1 MIQDDLDKR
10 AAANQAPRRTNQT
23 GRISR
28 LMKLSWAGA
37 AGVLLLVLAVVFW
50 QRRFHSYTPLDAV
63 YDLRVAV
70 QVLRENP
77 ADPVLRFLELRYG
90 AMTEPANRV
99 HAFQDMFNVGHIEG
113 LYLLWHNEKDTERI
127 KTSIAGTLE
136 TFAKWRSIMS
146 PEERQTLATYFH
158 SPAGRAQVQQATACY
173 MGKDVRFRSVSA
185 PVIKELLTTLTDTQ
199 NP

>member
-1 MIQDDLDKR
+1 MSQNDLDKR
-10 AAANQAPRRTNQT
+10 PSADQSPSPATQP

-28 LMKLSWAGA
+28 KKKLAWAGA
-37 AGVLLLVLAVVFW
+37 VAVLLMVLAIVLW
-50 QRRFHSYTPLDAV
+50 QRRFHSYTPLDALN
-63 YDLRVAV
+63 DLRAAV

-77 ADPVLRFLELRYG
+77 PDRVLRFMELRYG

-127 KTSIAGTLE
+127 NTTIAGTAE
-136 TFAKWRSIMS
+136 TFAKWRSFMS
-146 PEERQTLATYFH
+146 PEERQTLAIYFH
-158 SPAGRAQVQQATACY
+158 SPAGRAQVQQATAFY

-185 PVIKELLTTLTDTQ
+185 PVIKELLTTVGDTQ
-199 NP
+199 HP

>member
-1 MIQDDLDKR
+1 MIQNDLDKR
-10 AAANQAPRRTNQT
+10 PRANQAPSRANQT

-28 LMKLSWAGA
+28 KKKLAWASA
-37 AGVLLLVLAVVFW
+37 VAVLLMVLAIVLW

-63 YDLRVAV
+63 YDLRAAV

-77 ADPVLRFLELRYG
+77 PDRVLRFLELRYG

-127 KTSIAGTLE
+127 NTTIAGTAE
-136 TFAKWRSIMS
+136 TFAKWRGIMS

-158 SPAGRAQVQQATACY
+158 SPAGRAQVQQATAFY

-185 PVIKELLTTLTDTQ
+185 PVIKELLTTIGNTQ